1 TISRFNKFSD
11 WGLTRAKARDYELGD
26 TFRHARSRGLQPAF
40 RETGRIS
47 LLLDKTIAGGLLV
60 AMVFTTLAHG
70 AVEPWSVAL
79 FELIVVGLLLLWG
92 IKATRD
98 RHLEVTIPAAALPI
112 GALLL
117 LGITQSVAFTGESG
131 QRASL
136 SMDVEATRQ
145 AVTILFFL
153 AVSFI
158 IAANFF
164 VTRERLFR
172 LANVLTVF
180 GAMVAAFALIQNFTW
195 DGRFYWL
202 RATGHSVFGPFV
214 NHNHFA
220 GYMAMLMPVPLGLI
234 LRVIR
239 GQAQLVYGFAAAL
252 IGTATIV
259 SGSRSGVISLVAAVV
274 LMAVLSK
281 RTRRPFPTGD
291 RLESK
296 RFFLWRAGPV
306 AIVALAMI
314 AGVVWIGATPVVERF
329 GDAVDQL
336 VRSGAPDPSRAT
348 IWQETVDMVRDH
360 PILGAGLGAYH
371 TIYPTYAHTEKLF
384 GLDYAH
390 NDYLQVIAEAG
401 AVGGVIAVWFIVV
414 IFSAIARGIRS
425 RDPLFAGL
433 ALAGGAGIFAVAVQ
447 SVSDTDLQIPSN
459 ALLFLVLSAVVSRVG
474 AREGN
479 ELTTVNRYETD

>member
-1 TISRFNKFSD
+1 MTAHDVANCWTVGAHRAPLQQAARASSRM
-11 WGLTRAKARDYELGD
+11 
-26 TFRHARSRGLQPAF
+26 
-40 RETGRIS
+40 S
-47 LLLDKTIAGGLLV
+47 LFLDKSIAAVLL
-60 AMVFTTLAHG
+60 AAIVFTGLAHG
-70 AVEPWSVAL
+70 AVEPWSLAV
-79 FELIVVGLLLLWG
+79 FELILMVVLLLWG
-92 IKATRD
+92 IKATLDKR
-98 RHLEVTIPAAALPI
+98 LAITVPAAALPVA
-112 GALLL
+112 ALLL
-117 LGITQSVAFTGESG
+117 LGIAQSVVFTGEAGERS
-131 QRASL
+131 SL
-136 SMDVEATRQ
+136 SMDVEATRYTVL
-145 AVTILFFL
+145 ALFFL
-153 AVSFI
+153 AASFVV
-158 IAANFF
+158 AANFF
-164 VTRERLFR
+164 VTRERLWL
-172 LANVLTVF
+172 LASLLTVF
-180 GAMVAAFALIQNFTW
+180 GAMVAAFALIQYFTW
-195 DGRFYWL
+195 NGRFYWL
-202 RATGHSVFGPFV
+202 RATGSSVFGPFV

-414 IFSAIARGIRS
+414 IFSAIARGIRA

-459 ALLFLVLSAVVSRVG
+459 ALLFLVLSAVVSGVG